1 MLKFVFRKM
10 LNKKWMILSLLIGNI
25 FLISIAMSGPMYIDA
40 VTQNLLTRTLT
51 DSYMETGEYP
61 TLFTMEAGRTKGALS
76 SSNNLEYAD
85 AEKDITSI
93 PETINTPALYVT
105 EFSHTSDYTGK
116 STMNRADGAATIK
129 LDLAMMSGIEDHA
142 LLIEGEYL
150 SAEPDEDGIYNG
162 MISRTAF
169 IRKRML
175 LGEVVEY
182 PYVIAPDGNPLRV
195 RIAGVFDST
204 DDQWWTQHESFYAT
218 ELFIDEALFDTLFMS
233 GEEEQTTAVKT
244 LWTVHIDYNA
254 LNSADVDVAISTIDT
269 LNKKYN
275 LVYVKNFRASCE
287 TMLVDYRIQ
296 ANQAAATLKVLQ
308 VPIFALLIAFI
319 FMVSRQILEIEQ
331 SEIAVLK
338 SRGASGLQ
346 VLSIYLTQGV
356 LLAAAGFAISIPA
369 SAFLCTAIGSASA
382 FLEFSNP
389 ATLVIRY
396 DLECFI
402 YATAAALLSM
412 ITMVGPAI
420 SFSRLTIV
428 AAKRNKHAGD
438 VKPFWQKFFI
448 DFIVLAVSLYGL
460 YSFSGQKELLA
471 ERVLDGAALDPLL
484 YISSSLFVVGAALVA
499 VRFIPIIASGV
510 FRIFAKLWNPAFYAS
525 YLQILRSRH
534 HQTFMMCFVMLTI
547 AIGMYNADTAFT
559 VNTSEEEQIRYDLGA
574 DIVLQE
580 AWQKSGGEYIEPDIA
595 RYEQLDGVESVT
607 KVYTDTSA
615 SAEVQ
620 TKNISRVQFM
630 GIDTRSFGQT
640 VWMKDGLSDEHFF
653 TTLNSM
659 SQTLNGCVVSSNFRD
674 VLGCEVGDHI
684 TIRPSGQDSITLTI
698 CGFTDY
704 FPSYAPTL
712 REIQDDGTE
721 RTVEQYLVVSNFG
734 YLKSVWGTLPYEI
747 WIKSPE
753 SAESVN
759 EYAAESG
766 VRYWKYSDVFSRI
779 DAMKNSPI
787 IQGTNGILTLSFII
801 GLILCAVGFLI
812 FWILSIQSRSLQFGI
827 YRAMGMTVGE
837 LITMLINEHFWQSL
851 TSVAAGAGIGYL
863 VSRLYIP
870 LIQIAYSSESSSLP
884 LEITRNL
891 SEHIRLIAIILVV
904 LIICIYV
911 LITLVRRLK
920 IAQAIKLGE
929 D

>member
-61 TLFTMEAGRTKGALS
+61 ALFTMEANLTKGKLT
-76 SSNNLEYAD
+76 SSNNIEYFES
-85 AEKDITSI
+85 EKDINSI
-93 PETINTPALYVT
+93 PERINTPALYVT
-105 EFSHTSDYTGK
+105 EFSYTSDYSGK
-116 STMNRADGAATIK
+116 SQLDRADGAVTTSLNLSVMTGLEEHAVL
-129 LDLAMMSGIEDHA
+129 LD
-142 LLIEGEYL
+142 GEYL
-150 SAEPDEDGIYNG
+150 SAEPDEDGVYNG

-169 IRKRML
+169 VRKRML
-175 LGEVVEY
+175 LGEVIEY
-182 PYVIAPDGNPLRV
+182 PYVIAPDGNPLKVRV
-195 RIAGVFDST
+195 AGVFDST
-204 DDQWWTQHESFYAT
+204 DDPWWIQHESYYST
-218 ELFIDEALFDTLFMS
+218 ELFIAEELFDTLFMS
-233 GEEEQTTAVKT
+233 NTEQQTTGVYSF
-244 LWTVHIDYNA
+244 WSVHIDYQA
-254 LNSADVDVAISTIDT
+254 LASKDIDAAIAVIDE
-269 LNKKYN
+269 NCDKYN
-275 LVYVKNFRASCE
+275 LVYIKNFKASCD
-287 TMLVDYRIQ
+287 TMLTDYRTQ
-296 ANQAAATLKVLQ
+296 ANQASATLKVLQ

-346 VLSIYLTQGV
+346 VLSIYLTQGIM
-356 LLAAAGFAISIPA
+356 LTAIAFAISVPT

-389 ATLVIRY
+389 AELVIKY

-402 YATAAALLSM
+402 YAICASALSM

-448 DFIVLAVSLYGL
+448 DFLVLAVSVYGL

-471 ERVLDGAALDPLL
+471 ERVMNGAALDPLL

-499 VRFIPIIASGV
+499 VRFIPIIASGI
-510 FRIFAKLWNPAFYAS
+510 FKLFAKLWNPAMYAS

-559 VNTSEEEQIRYDLGA
+559 VNTSEEEQLRYDLGA

-580 AWQKSGGEYIEPDIA
+580 SWQKTNGEYTEPDIA
-595 RYEQLDGVESVT
+595 RYEQLDGIESVT
-607 KVYTDTSA
+607 KVFLDTDAGVDAGSRN
-615 SAEVQ
+615 V
-620 TKNISRVQFM
+620 SRVRFM

-640 VWMKDGLSDEHFF
+640 AWMKDGLSEEHFF
-653 TTLNSM
+653 THLNSM
-659 SQTLNGCVVSSNFRD
+659 SQTLNGCLVSSNFRD
-674 VLGCEVGDHI
+674 ILGCEIGD
-684 TIRPSGQDSITLTI
+684 TISVRPSANDTVTLTI
-698 CGFTDY
+698 CGFVDY

-712 REIQDDGTE
+712 REMQDDGTE
-721 RTVEQYLVVSNFG
+721 QTVDQYLVVANFG
-734 YLKSVWGTLPYEI
+734 YLKSLWGTKPYEI
-747 WIKSPE
+747 WINTE
-753 SAESVN
+753 ENADSVN
-759 EYAAESG
+759 AYAASSG
-766 VRYWKYSDVFSRI
+766 MRYWKYSDIYTRI
-779 DAMKNSPI
+779 DAMKNSPS
-787 IQGTNGILTLSFII
+787 IQGTNGILTLSFIV

-837 LITMLINEHFWQSL
+837 LIMMLINEHFWQSL

-870 LIQIAYSSESSSLP
+870 LIQIAYSSEDSSLP
-884 LEITRNL
+884 LQITRNL
-891 SEHIRLIAIILVV
+891 SEHIRLIVIILVV
-904 LIICIYV
+904 LVFCISI

>member
-51 DSYMETGEYP
+51 DSYRETGEYP
-61 TLFTMEAGRTKGALS
+61 SLFTMEAGLSKGKRT
-76 SSNNLEYAD
+76 SSNNMEYLD
-85 AEKDITSI
+85 AEKDITSLSA
-93 PETINTPALYVT
+93 TVNTPALYTT
-105 EFSHTSDYTGK
+105 EFSYTGDFTGK
-116 STMNRADGAATIK
+116 STMDRADGTASIN
-129 LDLAMMSGIEDHA
+129 LDIAMMTGLEEHA
-142 LLIEGEYL
+142 VLLEGEYL
-150 SAEPDEDGIYNG
+150 SAEPDAEGVYNG

-169 IRKRML
+169 VRKRML
-175 LGEVVEY
+175 VGEVIEY

-204 DDQWWTQHESFYAT
+204 DDAWWTQHESFYSG
-218 ELFIDEALFDTLFMS
+218 ELFIDEELFDTLFMS
-233 GEEEQTTAVKT
+233 GEEQTVGVKT
-244 LWTVHIDYNA
+244 MWTVHIDYTA
-254 LNSADVDVAISTIDT
+254 MNSADVDTIISVTEE
-269 LNKKYN
+269 LNDKYN
-275 LVYVKNFRASCE
+275 LVYIKNFRSSCE
-287 TMLVDYRIQ
+287 TMLVDYRTQ

-346 VLSIYLTQGV
+346 VLSIYLVQGL
-356 LLAAAGFAISIPA
+356 LLAAAGFAISVPA

-389 ATLVIRY
+389 ATLVIKY

-402 YATAAALLSM
+402 YAIAAALLSM
-412 ITMVGPAI
+412 ITMVGPAV

-438 VKPFWQKFFI
+438 VKPFWQKFFL
-448 DFIVLAVSLYGL
+448 DFLVLAVSLYGL
-460 YSFSGQKELLA
+460 YSFSGQKQLLA
-471 ERVLDGAALDPLL
+471 ERVINGAALDPLL
-484 YISSSLFVVGAALVA
+484 YISSSLFVVGAGLVA

-510 FRIFAKLWNPAFYAS
+510 FKLFSKLWNPAMYAS

-559 VNTSEEEQIRYDLGA
+559 VNTSEEEQLRYDLGA

-580 AWQKSGGEYIEPDIA
+580 AWQKSGSEYIEPDIA
-595 RYEQLDGVESVT
+595 RYEQLDGVESVA
-607 KVYTDTSA
+607 KVYLDDSA
-615 SAEVQ
+615 SAEANGKFA
-620 TKNISRVQFM
+620 TRLQFM

-640 VWMKDGLSDEHFF
+640 AWMKDGLSDEHFF
-653 TTLNSM
+653 TQLNSM
-659 SQTLNGCVVSSNFRD
+659 SQTLNGCIVSSNFRD
-674 VLGCEVGDHI
+674 ILGCDVGDTI
-684 TIRPSGQDSITLTI
+684 TVRPSGQDTLTLTI
-698 CGFTDY
+698 CGFVDY
-704 FPSYAPTL
+704 FPSYSPTV
-712 REIQDDGTE
+712 REMQDDGTVQ
-721 RTVEQYLVVSNFG
+721 TMDHYLVVANFG
-734 YLKSVWGTLPYEI
+734 YLKSLWGTQPYEI
-747 WIKSPE
+747 WIKAPE
-753 SAESVN
+753 SADGVN
-759 EYAAESG
+759 AYAAASG
-766 VRYWKYSDVFSRI
+766 VRYWKYSDIYTRI
-779 DAMKNSPI
+779 DAMKNSPS

-801 GLILCAVGFLI
+801 GLILCAAGFLI

-827 YRAMGMTVGE
+827 YRAMGMTVRE
-837 LITMLINEHFWQSL
+837 LIAMLINEHFWQSL

-870 LIQIAYSSESSSLP
+870 LIQIAYSSADSSLP
-884 LEITRNL
+884 LMVSRNM

-904 LIICIYV
+904 LVVCIGV

-920 IAQAIKLGE
+920 VAQAIKLGE

>member
-1 MLKFVFRKM
+1 VLKFVFRKM

-51 DSYMETGEYP
+51 DSYRETGEYP
-61 TLFTMEAGRTKGALS
+61 ALFTMEAHAVKGKRTS
-76 SSNNLEYAD
+76 SSNVEYAE
-85 AEKDITSI
+85 AEADISAI
-93 PETINTPALYVT
+93 SQAIGTPALYET
-105 EFSHTSDYTGK
+105 EFSYTSEFTGK
-116 STMNRADGAATIK
+116 PTLDRADGTASIN
-129 LDLAMMSGIEDHA
+129 LNLAMMTGLEEHCI
-142 LLIEGEYL
+142 LLEGEYL
-150 SAEPDEDGIYNG
+150 SAEPDEDGVYNA

-169 IRKRML
+169 VRKRML
-175 LGEVVEY
+175 VGEVIEY

-204 DDQWWTQHESFYAT
+204 DDAWWTQHESFYES
-218 ELFIDEALFDTLFMS
+218 ELFIDEELFDYLFMS
-233 GEEEQTTAVKT
+233 GEEQMTGVTS
-244 LWTVHIDYNA
+244 LWTVHIDYA
-254 LNSADVDVAISTIDT
+254 SMSAKDVDITISTIDA
-269 LNKKYN
+269 LNEKYN
-275 LVYVKNFRASCE
+275 LVYIKNFIASCE
-287 TMLVDYRIQ
+287 TMLKDYRTQ

-338 SRGASGLQ
+338 SRGASGMQ
-346 VLSIYLTQGV
+346 VLSIYLTQGF

-412 ITMVGPAI
+412 VTMVGPAI

-428 AAKRNKHAGD
+428 DAKRNKHAGD
-438 VKPFWQKFFI
+438 VKPFWQKFFL
-448 DFIVLAVSLYGL
+448 DFLVLAVSLYGL
-460 YSFSGQKELLA
+460 YSFSGQKELLS
-471 ERVLDGAALDPLL
+471 ERVMNGAALDPLL

-510 FRIFAKLWNPAFYAS
+510 FKLFSRLWSPAMYAS

-559 VNTSEEEQIRYDLGA
+559 VNTSEEEQLRYDLGA
-574 DIVLQE
+574 DVVLQE
-580 AWQKSGGEYIEPDIA
+580 AWQKSSGEYIEPDIA
-595 RYEQLDGVESVT
+595 RYEQLEGVESVT
-607 KVYTDTSA
+607 KVFHDSKASA
-615 SAEVQ
+615 SVGSK
-620 TKNISRVQFM
+620 TVNRVQLM

-640 VWMKDGLSDEHFF
+640 AWMKDGLSEEHFF
-653 TTLNSM
+653 TQLNSM
-659 SQTLNGCVVSSNFRD
+659 SQTLNGCLVSSNYRD
-674 VLGCEVGDHI
+674 ILGCDIGDAI
-684 TIRPSGQDSITLTI
+684 TIRPSNQDSITLTI
-698 CGFTDY
+698 CGFVDY
-704 FPSYAPTL
+704 FPSYAPTV

-721 RTVEQYLVVSNFG
+721 QTKDQYLVVANFG
-734 YLKSVWGTLPYEI
+734 YLKSLWGTQPYEI

-753 SAESVN
+753 NADSVN
-759 EYAAESG
+759 AFAAESG
-766 VRYWKYSDVFSRI
+766 VRYWQYSDIYTRI
-779 DAMKNSPI
+779 DAMKNSPS

-837 LITMLINEHFWQSL
+837 LIMMLINEHFWQSI
-851 TSVAAGAGIGYL
+851 TSVAAGVGIGYL

-870 LIQIAYSSESSSLP
+870 LIQIAYTSADSSLP
-884 LEITRNL
+884 LEITRNM

-904 LIICIYV
+904 LVVCINV
-911 LITLVRRLK
+911 LITLVRKLK